1 MEAFESHVRL
11 RHGHRAAIVRP
22 SELKKVE
29 GRLQKDCRVNIDKKS
44 SNESYNSKT
53 MIGNS
58 GEMVSTS
65 SGLPY
70 KREISENLSTSSSL
84 SNSSSNS
91 LQSLPPPQRPPSSRS
106 KTPTPDKELFLPSSN
121 SSSSSNSLS
130 STPVG
135 HIIPTPSM
143 PIALKPTKV
152 TDSNVSGVLD
162 IEQPMEIDD
171 IDSNR
176 QSSLETLVS
185 RSIAKAAA
193 EVAAA
198 QTATGWKSKF
208 TSASEEADSTTPNN
222 VISIPDTEPLPHAMS
237 TDLMAMVGEA
247 SAADSTTQISSN
259 TICDQSGLIK
269 SNQPVS
275 IKLNPRNDSILLA
288 PAGIPPTNLSAAISA
303 KSSVLTSALSGNVNN
318 LASLPH
324 NTPSTPSPT
333 RLKTIVPSNT
343 SSPVSSPAT
352 TKNSPGKK
360 QPGSLVAG
368 SGGNPSL
375 MRSNSKL
382 FREYHP
388 DKHCGVWDSEAK
400 RHCTRALT
408 CKSHSVLL
416 KRKIAGRSK
425 NFDELV
431 SDHKRAQAAA
441 QAAAKEQQEQQQLV
455 NVQQS
460 STPQTPPTVSVV
472 VSGTQS
478 APQPIFGNNNPALQQ
493 NNNIISVQPTIT
505 NIQQNTIQPTIVQHP
520 NQIRKSATS
529 SPPIRKVGG
538 SMIAKEVDENIHY
551 TVDHPKPL
559 AVCTFGG
566 RRIGGLLVAD
576 RSQFL
581 TRKLVRVAITAGG
594 IARLGIGGGNG
605 GPGGGNGVSPGFHR
619 IRPRVGGISLSD
631 SSQIGLMK
639 GGGIIKRTQSAGI
652 SARNISCGSSA
663 VVNNS
668 GTVVGTGGNYLLNY
682 NLSSN
687 IKRQLNNV
695 NVSAGISTGNVNLT
709 TLQPGGHI
717 TGSVP
722 ESFKT
727 DIQDFKGG
735 IKFELGRKIKH
746 ILPSGS
752 EVSK

>member
-1 MEAFESHVRL
+1 MEAFESHVRQ
-11 RHGHRAAIVRP
+11 RHGHRAATVKP

-29 GRLQKDCRVNIDKKS
+29 SRIKECRVNTDKKS
-44 SNESYNSKT
+44 SSDSYNSKT
-53 MIGNS
+53 LIMGNIG
-58 GEMVSTS
+58 EAVSTS
-65 SGLPY
+65 GVLAY
-70 KREISENLSTSSSL
+70 KQRETSENLSAPSSMS
-84 SNSSSNS
+84 SNSSHS

-121 SSSSSNSLS
+121 TSSSSNSSS
-130 STPVG
+130 STPIGQIVSTTS
-135 HIIPTPSM
+135 ISTPSNS
-143 PIALKPTKV
+143 AKV
-152 TDSNVSGVLD
+152 TDSTVSGALD
-162 IEQPMEIDD
+162 TEQPMDIDD
-171 IDSNR
+171 IDSDR

-198 QTATGWKSKF
+198 QTASGRKPKF

-237 TDLMAMVGEA
+237 GDLMAMVAEA

-259 TICDQSGLIK
+259 TICEQSGVMK
-269 SNQPVS
+269 ANQPVS
-275 IKLNPRNDSILLA
+275 IKLTSRNDSIVLA
-288 PAGIPPTNLSAAISA
+288 PAGIPPSNSAGISA
-303 KSSVLTSALSGNVNN
+303 KSSALGSNM
-318 LASLPH
+318 ASLPH
-324 NTPSTPSPT
+324 NTSTSSPT

-343 SSPVSSPAT
+343 SLSPVPSPAA
-352 TKNSPGKK
+352 TKSSPGKK
-360 QPGSLVAG
+360 QQGTLITG
-368 SGGNPSL
+368 GGGNLSL

-388 DKHCGVWDSEAK
+388 DKHCGVWDSDAK

-416 KRKIAGRSK
+416 KRKITGRSK

-431 SDHKRAQAAA
+431 AAHKRAQAAA
-441 QAAAKEQQEQQQLV
+441 QAAAKEQQEQQQQMV
-455 NVQQS
+455 VQQS
-460 STPQTPPTVSVV
+460 ATPQTPPTVSVV

-478 APQPIFGNNNPALQQ
+478 APQPMFGNNNATLQT

-505 NIQQNTIQPTIVQHP
+505 NLHQNTIQPTIVQHP
-520 NQIRKSATS
+520 IQINSLNRTTTA

-538 SMIAKEVDENIHY
+538 AIIAKEVDENLHY

-605 GPGGGNGVSPGFHR
+605 GPSGGNGVSPGFHR
-619 IRPRVGGISLSD
+619 IRPRVGGINLGD

-652 SARNISCGSSA
+652 SARNINCG
-663 VVNNS
+663 NS
-668 GTVVGTGGNYLLNY
+668 VGANTSGSVVGTGGNYLLNY

-695 NVSAGISTGNVNLT
+695 NVAAGVNTGNVNLT
-709 TLQPGGHI
+709 TLQPGGHV

>member
-1 MEAFESHVRL
+1 MEAFESHVRQ
-11 RHGHRAAIVRP
+11 RHGHRAATVRHN
-22 SELKKVE
+22 ELHKVE
-29 GRLQKDCRVNIDKKS
+29 GKIKRCQVNMDKKS
-44 SNESYNSKT
+44 SSENYNPKT
-53 MIGNS
+53 LLISNS
-58 GEMVSTS
+58 GETVSAT
-65 SGLPY
+65 GILAY
-70 KREISENLSTSSSL
+70 KREASENLSASSSM
-84 SNSSSNS
+84 SSSS
-91 LQSLPPPQRPPSSRS
+91 SSSIQSFPPPQRPPSSRS

-121 SSSSSNSLS
+121 SSSSSNSAS

-135 HIIPTPSM
+135 QMMSSGSM
-143 PIALKPTKV
+143 SSSSHPLKN
-152 TDSNVSGVLD
+152 TDSTMSGVLD
-162 IEQPMEIDD
+162 MEQPMDIDD
-171 IDSNR
+171 IESSR

-198 QTATGWKSKF
+198 QTASGRKPKF

-237 TDLMAMVGEA
+237 GDLMAMVGEA
-247 SAADSTTQISSN
+247 SAADSTTTISSN
-259 TICDQSGLIK
+259 TMCEQTGLIK
-269 SNQPVS
+269 SNQPLS
-275 IKLNPRNDSILLA
+275 IKLNSRTDSIVLSTG
-288 PAGIPPTNLSAAISA
+288 GIPPNSSSNLSL
-303 KSSVLTSALSGNVNN
+303 KSSLPSNLVSNLSNIAG
-318 LASLPH
+318 LP
-324 NTPSTPSPT
+324 PSTGSVPSPT
-333 RLKTIVPSNT
+333 RLKTLVPSNI
-343 SSPVSSPAT
+343 SSPVPSPAT
-352 TKNSPGKK
+352 TKGSPTKK
-360 QPGSLVAG
+360 PPGAVVAG

-416 KRKIAGRSK
+416 KRKISGRSK

-431 SDHKRAQAAA
+431 VAHKKAQAAA
-441 QAAAKEQQEQQQLV
+441 QAAAKEQQEQQLV
-455 NVQQS
+455 S
-460 STPQTPPTVSVV
+460 SQHPAAPQTPPTVSVV

-478 APQPIFGNNNPALQQ
+478 APQPIFGNNNAVLQP

-520 NQIRKSATS
+520 MNINSMNRSTAA

-538 SMIAKEVDENIHY
+538 ALLAKEVDENLHY

-594 IARLGIGGGNG
+594 IARLGIGGG
-605 GPGGGNGVSPGFHR
+605 GPSGGNGVSPGFHK
-619 IRPRVGGISLSD
+619 IRPRVGGINLGD

-652 SARNISCGSSA
+652 SARNISCGSS
-663 VVNNS
+663 VGSNNS
-668 GTVVGTGGNYLLNY
+668 GSVVGTGGNYLLNY

-687 IKRQLNNV
+687 IKRQLSNV
-695 NVSAGISTGNVNLT
+695 NVGATVNAGSVNLS
-709 TLQPGGHI
+709 TLQPGGHV